1 MPLIPQLPNAVEGR
15 VAELCRDLAVQAKR
29 MRELEEEAEE
39 LRTAIGEWARQFDDG
54 TPLASSPRPGR
65 R

>member
-1 MPLIPQLPNAVEGR
+1 MRLLPQVPSVVEGR

-29 MRELEEEAEE
+29 MRELQEEADE
-39 LRTAIGEWARQFDDG
+39 LRMAIGEWAREFDTD
-54 TPLASSPRPGR
+54 TQPESSPRPGR

>member
-1 MPLIPQLPNAVEGR
+1 MREPPQLPSAVEGR
-15 VAELCRDLAVQAKR
+15 VAELCRDLAVQSKR

-39 LRTAIGEWARQFDDG
+39 LRMAIGEWARKFDDD
-54 TPLASSPRPGR
+54 TRLESSTRAGR